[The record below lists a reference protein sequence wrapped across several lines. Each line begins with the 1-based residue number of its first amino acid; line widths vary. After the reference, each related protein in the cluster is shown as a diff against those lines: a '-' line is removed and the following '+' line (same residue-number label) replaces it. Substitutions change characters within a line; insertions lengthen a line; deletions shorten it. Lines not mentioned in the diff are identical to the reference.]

1 MIRLLLL
8 SFFLAITTVSGAQD
22 MSFPATL
29 RQIDEAINESPQIVE
44 AYERQLDET
53 HQQYRAASSPDDK
66 YRLAF
71 KLYEQYKSFM
81 NDSAVCYLEEAQLW
95 AERQEP
101 GVRSGRHGWATAWR

>member
-44 AYERQLDET
+44 AYERFQEEN
-53 HQQYRAASSPDDK
+53 
-66 YRLAF
+66 
-71 KLYEQYKSFM
+71 KLY
-81 NDSAVCYLEEAQLW
+81 N
-95 AERQEP
+95 AERRE
-101 GVRSGRHGWATAWR
+101 GRDDYRQQDNQA